1 MKFEGQNEFIL
12 YQKYFRK
19 DFVKIMNW
27 DKDVSSTMYGYQV
40 RHHMVPIFVT
50 YHKQEDITTS
60 TQYGDTFI
68 SQSEFKWYTRS
79 NRSLKSS
86 EVDDIVHHQARN
98 IPLYLFVKKEDA
110 EGKNFYYLGRVHVIE
125 GTVEE
130 TTMKSG
136 EPVVT
141 MHFNLETPV
150 RDDIYRYI
158 VEH

>member
-1 MKFEGQNEFIL
+1 MKFEGQNEFIR

-27 DKDVSSTMYGYQV
+27 DKDVSSTIYGYQV

-98 IPLYLFVKKEDA
+98 IPLYLFVKK
-110 EGKNFYYLGRVHVIE
+110 KMQKVKTSTI
-125 GTVEE
+125 
-130 TTMKSG
+130 
-136 EPVVT
+136 
-141 MHFNLETPV
+141 
-150 RDDIYRYI
+150 
-158 VEH
+158 